1 MRRGDIYRV
10 AEAASSDATRFRIFV
25 VVSRQALIESQHAAV
40 VCAPV
45 YPTRIGLSTE
55 VHVGTDEGLR
65 QAGSVHCDVLL
76 SVPKSS
82 LTQRVGHLASARLLE
97 LDRAL
102 VAALGISTEGGTQRL

>member
-1 MRRGDIYRV
+1 VRRGDIYRV

-25 VVSRQALIESQHAAV
+25 VVSRQALIESQHPAV

-55 VHVGTDEGLR
+55 VHVGPDEGLR
-65 QAGSVHCDVLL
+65 HAGSIHCDVLL

-82 LTQRVGHLASARLLE
+82 LTQQVGRLPSARLAD

-102 VAALGISTEGGTQRL
+102 ISALGISASLDAK

>member
-1 MRRGDIYRV
+1 VRRGDIYRV
-10 AEAASSDATRFRIFV
+10 AEAASSDAIRFRIFV
-25 VVSRQALIESQHAAV
+25 VVSRQALIDSQHAAV

-55 VHVGTDEGLR
+55 VHVGPDEGLR
-65 QAGSVHCDVLL
+65 QPGSVHCDVLL

-82 LTQRVGHLASARLLE
+82 LTQQVGRLPSVRLAD

-102 VAALGISTEGGTQRL
+102 ISALGISASLDAK

>member
-1 MRRGDIYRV
+1 VRRGDIYRV

-25 VVSRQALIESQHAAV
+25 VVSRQALIDSQHSAV

-45 YPTRIGLSTE
+45 YPRIGLSTE
-55 VHVGTDEGLR
+55 VPVGPDEGLR

-82 LTQRVGHLASARLLE
+82 LTQRVGRLAESRLTE
-97 LDRAL
+97 FDRAL
-102 VAALGISTEGGTQRL
+102 IAALGISAGPEVR